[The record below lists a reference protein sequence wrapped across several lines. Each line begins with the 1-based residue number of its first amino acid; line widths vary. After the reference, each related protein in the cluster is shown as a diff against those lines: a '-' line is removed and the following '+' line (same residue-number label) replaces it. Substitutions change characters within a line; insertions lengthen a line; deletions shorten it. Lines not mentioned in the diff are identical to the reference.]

1 MAKITQQFKTQLY
14 NYFVKRLGAYEYRN
28 DWLRVPVCPYCG
40 REQKMGVNLTT
51 YRTNC
56 FRCGE
61 HPSPAQMVMDIETLD
76 TYAELITFLRHG
88 DFSELSFTET
98 KVELAE
104 PKPVYLP
111 DGFRLI
117 NQGDGH
123 IAKIIRNYLKHRG
136 FNIDEL
142 SKQGIG
148 YCTKGDYFGYV
159 ILPFYSK
166 GKLTYFN
173 ARLVIGNGPR
183 YNNPPKSVTG
193 LGKEFLIFNEDAL
206 ELYSQAYICEGVF
219 NALTMGERAIATMGK
234 AVSSYQINKLIKS
247 PVKRFIL
254 LLDPD
259 AKKQAISL
267 ALKLV
272 NFKSVKVVYLPE
284 NEDTNSL
291 GRREVMKLVWNTR
304 YQSYSDLIKLKN
316 EL

>member
-1 MAKITQQFKTQLY
+1 MKITQQFKTQLY

-28 DWLRVPVCPYCG
+28 GWLRVPVCPYCG

-61 HPSPAQMVMDIETLD
+61 HPSPAQMVMYIETLD
-76 TYAELITFLRHG
+76 TYAELLTFLKHG

-117 NQGDGH
+117 NQGECH

-136 FNIDEL
+136 FDINEL

-159 ILPFYSK
+159 ILPFYSN

-206 ELYSQAYICEGVF
+206 GLYNQVYICEGVF

-234 AVSSYQINKLIKS
+234 AISRYQLNLLIKS

-259 AKKQAISL
+259 AKKQSIDL

-272 NFKSVKVVYLPE
+272 NFKSVKVIYLPE
-284 NEDTNSL
+284 GEDANSI
-291 GRREVMKLVWNTR
+291 GREEVMKLVWRTR
-304 YQSYSDLIKLKN
+304 YQSYSNLIKLKN

>member
-1 MAKITQQFKTQLY
+1 MKITQQFKTQLY

-28 DWLRVPVCPYCG
+28 GWLRVPVCPYCG

-61 HPSPAQMVMDIETLD
+61 HPSPDQMVMDIETLD
-76 TYAELITFLRHG
+76 TYAELLTFLKHG

-98 KVELAE
+98 RVELAE

-111 DGFRLI
+111 DRFRLI
-117 NQGDGH
+117 NQGNGH
-123 IAKIIRNYLKHRG
+123 ISKIIRNYLKHRG

-159 ILPFYSK
+159 ILPFYSN

-206 ELYSQAYICEGVF
+206 ELYNQVYICEGVF
-219 NALTMGERAIATMGK
+219 NALTIGERAIATMGK

-284 NEDTNSL
+284 GEDANSL
-291 GRREVMKLVWNTR
+291 GRKKTMKLVYRTR
-304 YQSYSDLIKLKN
+304 YQNYLDLIKLKN

>member
-1 MAKITQQFKTQLY
+1 MAKVTQQFKTQLY

-28 DWLRVPVCPYCG
+28 GWLRVPVCPYCG
-40 REQKMGVNLTT
+40 RAQKMGVNLTT

-76 TYAELITFLRHG
+76 TYAELLTFLKHG

-142 SKQGIG
+142 SKHGIG
-148 YCTKGDYFGYV
+148 YCTKGDYFGYI
-159 ILPFYSK
+159 ILPFYSN

-206 ELYSQAYICEGVF
+206 GLYNQIYICEGVF

-234 AVSSYQINKLIKS
+234 AISRYQLNLLIKS
-247 PVKRFIL
+247 PVKRFVL

-259 AKKQAISL
+259 AKKQSIDL

-284 NEDTNSL
+284 GKDANDI
-291 GRREVMKLVWNTR
+291 GRKEVMKLVWKTR
-304 YQSYSDLIKLKN
+304 YQNYQDLIKLKN

>member
-1 MAKITQQFKTQLY
+1 MKITHSFKSQLY
-14 NYFVKRLGAYEYRN
+14 SYFIKRLGCWEYRN
-28 DWLRVPVCPYCG
+28 GWLRVPVCPYCG

-76 TYAELITFLRHG
+76 TYAELLTFLKHG

-159 ILPFYSK
+159 ILPFYSN

-206 ELYSQAYICEGVF
+206 GLYNQVYICEGVF
-219 NALTMGERAIATMGK
+219 NALTIGERAIATMGK
-234 AVSSYQINKLIKS
+234 AVSRVQVNKLIKS

-284 NEDTNSL
+284 GKDANDL
-291 GRREVMKLVWNTR
+291 GKKEVMKLVWRTR
-304 YQSYSDLIKLKN
+304 YQDYKTLIKMKN

>member
-28 DWLRVPVCPYCG
+28 GWLRVPVCPYCG

-76 TYAELITFLRHG
+76 TYAELITFLKHG

-159 ILPFYSK
+159 ILPFYSN

-193 LGKEFLIFNEDAL
+193 LGKEFLIYNVDAL
-206 ELYSQAYICEGVF
+206 ELYNQIYICEGVF
-219 NALTMGERAIATMGK
+219 NALTVGERAIATMGK
-234 AVSSYQINKLIKS
+234 AVSRVQVNKFIKS

-259 AKKQAISL
+259 AKKQAIDL

-284 NEDTNSL
+284 GKDANDL
-291 GRREVMKLVWNTR
+291 GRKEVMKLVWNTR

>member
-1 MAKITQQFKTQLY
+1 MKITQQFKTQLY

-28 DWLRVPVCPYCG
+28 GWLRVPVCPYCG
-40 REQKMGVNLTT
+40 REQKMGINLTT

-76 TYAELITFLRHG
+76 TYAELLTFLKHG

-159 ILPFYSK
+159 ILPFYSN

-206 ELYSQAYICEGVF
+206 GLYNQVYICEGVF
-219 NALTMGERAIATMGK
+219 NALTIGERAIATMGK
-234 AVSSYQINKLIKS
+234 AVSRYQINSLIKC
-247 PVKRFIL
+247 PAKRFIL

-259 AKKQAISL
+259 AKKQSIDL

-284 NEDTNSL
+284 GKDANDI
-291 GRREVMKLVWNTR
+291 GRKEVMKLVWRTR
-304 YQSYSDLIKLKN
+304 YQIYSDLIKLKN

>member
-1 MAKITQQFKTQLY
+1 MKITKQFKNQLY
-14 NYFVKRLGAYEYRN
+14 NYFVKRLGCWEYRN
-28 DWLRVPVCPYCG
+28 GWLRVPVCPYCG
-40 REQKMGVNLTT
+40 REQKMGINLTT

-61 HPSPAQMVMDIETLD
+61 HPSPAQMIMDVETLD
-76 TYAELITFLRHG
+76 TYTELLTFLKHG
-88 DFSELSFTET
+88 DFTELEFKEE

-159 ILPFYSK
+159 ILPFYSN

-206 ELYSQAYICEGVF
+206 ELYTQVYICEGVF
-219 NALTMGERAIATMGK
+219 NALTIGERAIATMGK
-234 AVSSYQINKLIKS
+234 HLSRYQINLLIKS

-259 AKKQAISL
+259 AKKQSIDL

-284 NEDTNSL
+284 GEDANSL
-291 GRREVMKLVWNTR
+291 GRKEVMKLVWRTR
-304 YQSYSDLIKLKN
+304 YQNYQSLIKLKN

>member
-1 MAKITQQFKTQLY
+1 MKITQQFKTQLY

-28 DWLRVPVCPYCG
+28 GWLRVPVCPYCG

-76 TYAELITFLRHG
+76 TYAELLTFLKHG

-111 DGFRLI
+111 EGFRLI

-159 ILPFYSK
+159 ILPFYSN

-206 ELYSQAYICEGVF
+206 ELYNQVYICEGVF
-219 NALTMGERAIATMGK
+219 NALTIGERAIATMGK

-247 PVKRFIL
+247 SVKRFIL

-284 NEDTNSL
+284 GEDANSL
-291 GRREVMKLVWNTR
+291 GRKKTMKLVWRTR

>member
-28 DWLRVPVCPYCG
+28 GWLRVPVCPYCG

-76 TYAELITFLRHG
+76 TYAELITFLKHG
-88 DFSELSFTET
+88 EFSELSFTET

-159 ILPFYSK
+159 ILPFYSN

-206 ELYSQAYICEGVF
+206 GFYNQVYICEGVF
-219 NALTMGERAIATMGK
+219 NALTVGERAIATMGK
-234 AVSSYQINKLIKS
+234 AVSRVQINKFIKS

-259 AKKQAISL
+259 AKKQAIDL

-284 NEDTNSL
+284 NEDVNSL
-291 GRREVMKLVWNTR
+291 GRKKTMKIIWATR
-304 YQSYSDLIKLKN
+304 YQSYNDLIRMKN